1 MLVVKDFEKLKAF
14 GFENVWGEKNIWR
27 KELRPRDI
35 NIDKGVVVEMVV
47 NPLSDHR
54 GENEVMLYV
63 YADTSDFHGRT
74 EVDMLL
80 DFDIVFEML
89 MLGIVKYVPKGVLMH
104 GENKRMH

>member
-14 GFENVWGEKNIWR
+14 GFENMWDEKNAWR
-27 KELRPRDI
+27 KEIKPRDI
-35 NIDKGVVVEMVV
+35 NLDKGVWVEMVV

-54 GENEVMLYV
+54 VENEALLYI

-89 MLGIVKYVPKGVLMH
+89 MLGIVKYVPKGVVQH
-104 GENKRMH
+104 EQSRAN